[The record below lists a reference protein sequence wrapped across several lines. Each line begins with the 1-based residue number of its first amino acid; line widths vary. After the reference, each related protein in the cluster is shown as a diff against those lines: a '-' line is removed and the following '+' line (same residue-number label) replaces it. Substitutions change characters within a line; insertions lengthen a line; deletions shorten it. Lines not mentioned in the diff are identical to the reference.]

1 MMALGAGIRQ
11 GVVFDR
17 PLQPTD
23 LVPTIGSILGFSAS
37 LAQGSPISELVQL
50 S

>member
-1 MMALGAGIRQ
+1 M
-11 GVVFDR
+11 VFDR

-37 LAQGSPISELVQL
+37 LSEGSPISELL
-50 S
+50 